1 MKGFLINSVYSKFII
16 FQILYAIN
24 LTINMAEL
32 KTMDQGSITY
42 VLYTSVVVLI

>member
-1 MKGFLINSVYSKFII
+1 M
-16 FQILYAIN
+16 LYAIN

-32 KTMDQGSITY
+32 NTMDQGSITY